1 MSVADEIEKLHRLR
15 EQGALTDEEFTKAK
29 APLLEGRPPGSGCS
43 AGSMIGDPL
52 RNFFRSKSDRWLGG
66 VCGGLGELTAV
77 PSWFWRLLFALLA
90 VCGGVGVVFYILMW
104 IFVPERPAG

>member
-29 APLLEGRPPGSGCS
+29 AGLLDGPQPGSSYS
-43 AGSMIGDPL
+43 AGSLIGDPL
-52 RNFFRSKSDRWLGG
+52 RNFFRSKNDRWLGG
-66 VCGGLGELTAV
+66 VCGGLGDVTAV